1 MAIGE
6 IELGYLE
13 DPYLEGGYLLGDV
26 YSGLP
31 VELDVFQTGVLGIEL
46 FALSLDNDATG
57 IQLIVSETLGYVHC
71 EGKGYLEEDYLENP
85 YLADHLCV
93 GLGVE
98 LDVTVRRG
106 LGIEL
111 LVRNY
116 NDKLCRVMCDIESR
130 GDSTTNWTSTST
142 MTSTTDS
149 FNINNVDNDLEESVW
164 RSATG
169 VVTGVVLNNDAGA
182 GNTVT
187 VDTIFMRAHN
197 FTSSAAI
204 SLQLSDDPT
213 FTVIGQTIP
222 IVITDSEEFY
232 YIAADAPLSG
242 YRYSRTTI
250 DDPTNSNGFLQI
262 GVYGYGQSEVFEEKC
277 FVLPIESEDTEYA
290 DVIRTEAYTNKMN
303 FRARRRKLRMN
314 FKNIVY
320 DSQDWKRLQ
329 RIIDCAGITQKA
341 LWIPTPQQPY
351 RYASW
356 AKLKK
361 LPRYRNNDI
370 GSGNQSYIDFTL
382 ETDEVL

>member
-6 IELGYLE
+6 VILGYLE

-26 YSGLP
+26 NSGLP
-31 VELDVFQTGVLGIEL
+31 VQLDVFQTGIMSVEL
-46 FALSLDNDATG
+46 FAFSETQGAAG
-57 IQLIVSETLGYVHC
+57 IQLIVSETLGYTQC
-71 EGKGYLEEDYLENP
+71 EGEGYLEQPYLENA
-85 YLADHLCV
+85 YLANHLCV
-93 GLGVE
+93 GLGIE
-98 LDVTVRRG
+98 LDVIIRRG

-130 GDSTTNWTSTST
+130 GDSLTNWTASSTL
-142 MTSTTDS
+142 TSATDS
-149 FNINNVDNDLEESVW
+149 FNINNVDNDLEERVW
-164 RSATG
+164 RSNNVLTG
-169 VVTGVVLNNDAGA
+169 IILDNDAGA

-197 FTSSAAI
+197 FTTSASI
-204 SLQLSDDPT
+204 NLLLSDDPT

-222 IVITDSEEFY
+222 ISITDSEEFY
-232 YIAADAPLSG
+232 YIAEDAPLSG

-250 DDPTNSNGFLQI
+250 EDPTNSNSYLQI
-262 GVYGYGQSEVFEEKC
+262 GVYGYGQSEVFEDKC

-314 FKNIVY
+314 FKNFVY

-356 AKLKK
+356 AKLTK

-370 GSGNQSYIDFTL
+370 GSGNQSYIDFSL

>member
-6 IELGYLE
+6 VILGYLE

-26 YSGLP
+26 NSGLP
-31 VELDVFQTGVLGIEL
+31 VQLDVFQTGIMSVEL
-46 FALSLDNDATG
+46 FAFSETQGAAG
-57 IQLIVSETLGYVHC
+57 IQLIVSETLGYTQC
-71 EGKGYLEEDYLENP
+71 EGEGYLEQPYLEGP
-85 YLADHLCV
+85 YLANHLCV
-93 GLGVE
+93 GLGIE
-98 LDVTVRRG
+98 LDVIIRRG

-130 GDSTTNWTSTST
+130 GDSLTNWTASSTL
-142 MTSTTDS
+142 TSATDS
-149 FNINNVDNDLEESVW
+149 FNINNVDNDLEERVW
-164 RSATG
+164 RSNNVLTG
-169 VVTGVVLNNDAGA
+169 IILDNDAGA

-197 FTSSAAI
+197 FTTSASI
-204 SLQLSDDPT
+204 NLLLSDDPT

-222 IVITDSEEFY
+222 ISITDSEEFY
-232 YIAADAPLSG
+232 YIAEDAPLSG

-250 DDPTNSNGFLQI
+250 EDPTNSNSYLQI
-262 GVYGYGQSEVFEEKC
+262 GVYGYGQSEVFEDKC

-314 FKNIVY
+314 FKNFVY

-356 AKLKK
+356 AKLTK

-370 GSGNQSYIDFTL
+370 GSGNQSYIDFSL